1 MKNER
6 ISAEKKQ
13 EALKRYSQQLESK
26 GFPVIYG
33 SAHLSQILNLDPWCL
48 AGMINRTDYYYYSY
62 EIPKRSGGMRKISAP
77 NPALSSVQ
85 QWILDNILCK
95 IEVREVAVGYRKG
108 KSIVDNAIPHIGKE
122 KVLKMDLK
130 DFFPSITLNR
140 VWYVFRNCGYTKKI
154 SYYLAALC
162 CLDGCLPQGAC
173 TSPALSNIIAKRM
186 DARLMGMCAKFNI
199 SYTRY
204 ADDLTFSGERL
215 PVRWIDYVSDIVH
228 NERFKVN
235 DEKTKLIR
243 RGAQKVITGIS
254 ISQDELKIPRKY
266 KRSTRQEV
274 YYVLKY
280 GIINHQEHIGKRF
293 DVIEVER
300 LIGKLCYWKS
310 VEPENSFIKE
320 YLPKLRAYSKEL
332 DG

>member
-6 ISAEKKQ
+6 ISAKKKQ
-13 EALKRYSQQLESK
+13 EALERYSQQLESK

-33 SAHLSQILNLDPWCL
+33 SAHLSQILNLDPWRL
-48 AGMINRTDYYYYSY
+48 AGMINRTNYYYYSY

-162 CLDGCLPQGAC
+162 CLDGYLPQGAC
-173 TSPALSNIIAKRM
+173 TSPAISNIIAKPM

-199 SYTRY
+199 CYTRY

-235 DEKTKLIR
+235 DEKTKLLR
-243 RGAQKVITGIS
+243 RGAQKIITGIS

-320 YLPKLRAYSKEL
+320 YLPQLKAYSKEL